1 MGIHSLLSSVA
12 SSAAAAR
19 NAAGTLG
26 DDFAESIGR
35 RAQKIGLEDGAYD
48 DATMDVVRRALNENM
63 DAATFRSE
71 FNTAY
76 RRSNPI
82 ASSTIGSTSKAAS
95 NDISDE
101 AFNRIEAVRQEAM
114 RTRDVGKYQTNSS
127 LDAMLNNSVD
137 SPGNLYAGYN
147 PAGQTKQN
155 SVLTKAFA
163 DEDGGG
169 FTAQGALAAG
179 GLGGLLG
186 MGAAGMTGNDMG
198 EGVAYGAL
206 IGMGGRGFGMM
217 AKNAMQGTEN
227 ALMKKVLGE
236 DMVTEASEKLVLNN
250 GANINA
256 RGMNTVGDVVESGY
270 GRITLD
276 DMNISNST
284 VADSANAG
292 NFHGYG
298 DTSRTLN
305 EVLNDDQIADEAK
318 TALRGFNTNKI
329 KVNTNE
335 VRSMNLDAVRSRTTE
350 QLESSGVGA
359 KKAQEMLTNN
369 KKASVG
375 ANMRVLTMSGAMLG
389 GVGFASKKKDHRRG
403 FNRNRGNRI

>member
-12 SSAAAAR
+12 SSAASAR

-26 DDFAESIGR
+26 DDFAASIGR

-63 DAATFRSE
+63 DAAAFRSE
-71 FNTAY
+71 FNSAY
-76 RRSNPI
+76 RTANT
-82 ASSTIGSTSKAAS
+82 SSTGTGTSTAAA

-114 RTRDVGKYQTNSS
+114 RTRDAGKYQTNSS

-163 DEDGGG
+163 DEDAGG
-169 FTAQGALAAG
+169 FTIQGALAAG
-179 GLGGLLG
+179 GLGGALG

-198 EGVAYGAL
+198 EGAAYGAL
-206 IGMGGRGFGMM
+206 IGMGGRGLGMM

-236 DMVTEASEKLVLNN
+236 DLVTDASEKLVLNS
-250 GANINA
+250 GARVNA
-256 RGMNTVGDVVESGY
+256 RGMNTVGDVVDSGY
-270 GRITLD
+270 GKITLD
-276 DMNISNST
+276 DMNINNNT
-284 VADSANAG
+284 VADSTNAG
-292 NFHGYG
+292 NFYNYG
-298 DTSRTLN
+298 ATNRTLS
-305 EVLNDDQIADEAK
+305 EVLEDHSIGDAAK
-318 TALRGFNTNKI
+318 QALRGHNAPRTA
-329 KVNTNE
+329 VDANE

-350 QLESSGVGA
+350 QLEASGVGA
-359 KKAQEMLTNN
+359 KQAQEMLTNN

>member
-12 SSAAAAR
+12 SSAASAR
-19 NAAGTLG
+19 SAVGSLG
-26 DDFAESIGR
+26 DDFATSIGR

-71 FNTAY
+71 FNTQY
-76 RRSNPI
+76 RQSNP
-82 ASSTIGSTSKAAS
+82 TLTGGTTTAAS
-95 NDISDE
+95 GDISDD

-114 RTRDVGKYQTNSS
+114 RTRDAGKYQTGSS

-147 PAGQTKQN
+147 AAGQTKQN

-198 EGVAYGAL
+198 EGAAYGAL
-206 IGMGGRGFGMM
+206 IGMGGRGLGMM

-227 ALMKKVLGE
+227 ALMKKVLGD
-236 DMVTEASEKLVLNN
+236 DMVTNASEKLVLNN

-256 RGMNTVGDVVESGY
+256 RGMNTVGDVMESGY

-276 DMNISNST
+276 DMNIGNSS
-284 VADSANAG
+284 VADTTNQG
-292 NFHGYG
+292 NFYNYG
-298 DTSRTLN
+298 NTNRTLN
-305 EVLNDDQIADEAK
+305 EVLNDDQVADEAK
-318 TALRGFNTNKI
+318 TALRGFNTNRI
-329 KVNTNE
+329 KVNENE
-335 VRSMNLDAVRSRTTE
+335 VRSMNLDAVRSRSPQ
-350 QLESSGVGA
+350 QLEASGVGS
-359 KKAQEMLTNN
+359 KQAQEMLTNN

-375 ANMRVLTMSGAMLG
+375 ANMRILTMSGAMLG